1 MKYFGTDGVR
11 GVFGEE
17 LTDELAFKIGV
28 ALGKLM
34 GGGRVLIGKDTRVSG
49 DSIACAVAAGLL
61 SSGVDVMDCGILPTP
76 AIALLTRIIKA
87 YGVVISA
94 SHNPP
99 EYNGIKILR
108 NGYKIPD
115 EMEEKIE
122 ELLDGVIERKKIA
135 PGKARSFPEGK
146 HLYMGAV
153 LEMFKDL
160 DLSDVTLVLDLAEGA
175 TIATAREILEY
186 LGAKVK
192 VFNGEGRGEVINQG
206 CGATHPEFLAQRVLP
221 GEIGVSFDGDGD
233 RSILLDERGRV
244 VDGDKIIGILA
255 QGLLGEN
262 RLPNR
267 VVVGTVM
274 TNSGLEKFLN
284 GMGVKLLRTK
294 VGDKYVL
301 EGMQGVGSNL
311 GGEKSGHVI
320 ILDRSTTG
328 DGLITTL
335 EVLRTMRR
343 AGKSLAELSNQ
354 IPEYPQVTRNVRR
367 TENMRV
373 ERVYPLIDKYERE
386 GFRVVVRP
394 SGTEPVI
401 RITVEGE
408 REERFEEIINEI
420 VRALE
425 G

>member
-99 EYNGIKILR
+99 EYNGIKILK

-122 ELLDGVIERKKIA
+122 ELLDGVIERKKIV

-408 REERFEEIINEI
+408 REEKFEEIINEI

>member
-49 DSIACAVAAGLL
+49 DPIACAVAAGLL

-122 ELLDGVIERKKIA
+122 ELLDGVIERKKIV
-135 PGKARSFPEGK
+135 PGKVRSFPEGK

-343 AGKSLAELSNQ
+343 VGKSLAELSNQ

-373 ERVYPLIDKYERE
+373 ERVHPLIDKYERE

-408 REERFEEIINEI
+408 REERFEEIISEI

>member
-122 ELLDGVIERKKIA
+122 ELLDGVIERKKIV